1 MTSHGSL
8 FSQTL
13 QEITSTKLS
22 ELSKKRD
29 RFEYDHQRCITL
41 SQRDEDLTET
51 LVAISDIVKQHFGIT
66 LSGGQPARGS
76 TKDSRVE
83 IDLRN
88 LHRFLAQA
96 KYDPTVSS
104 KLLRRWQK
112 TLLRYMDVQSLK
124 YTYAWLYGQLTTE
137 WLSTTGSSSSGAAKD
152 DEEMADFEHVSGSK
166 KLESRARWEQSVFQ
180 ETNVDPAVIENM
192 LDKVFEASPPDSP
205 NVLPRAT
212 EKLREKVRA
221 FESKFTTAENFSV
234 RTLRLAIKGLLAS
247 DLLPNEKQ
255 EALSDF
261 DKNEAVL
268 SEVADVL
275 NMRLAAFQEWSWGEE
290 VLLEERRRL
299 NGTYNI
305 YMQEDLLQALFLQH
319 IGVKWSVFFKNAF
332 RQFRKTKDVWKSPGQ
347 EIGYSERK
355 ERSHYLGQS
364 SKRPTIMSIKKKLYA
379 KDYFLS
385 QLLDSETQESEGT
398 EGEEEA
404 DFKEFAQHTQQLGR
418 AKQTAARASRP
429 SAPRFLREE
438 SSEEEDESTGYGLFD
453 GSSDDD
459 VEGNEDDEDDEDEIR
474 TSRNTMAARQG
485 LLHLLS
491 TDVLIQTRVK
501 GDITCFRSQIDN
513 LYPSLPHQTITTVLG
528 YFGVSEKWLRLFA
541 RFLGAP
547 LRFQDESPGHTR
559 PRKTGTPASHV
570 LSEVFAEVV
579 LFCLDFTINQ
589 KADGEILWRHNDDF
603 WFWSASEERCVGAW
617 NAINDFLRTA
627 GLELDESRS
636 GAAHMQQDRSKQSLG
651 IKQAPLNKN
660 LPQGQIRWG
669 MLYLN
674 PESGRFEIDQ
684 KMVDTH
690 IGELRRQLAEKGNSV
705 FAWVQVWNSYAS
717 TFFTSNFGKPA
728 NCFGREHVDNM
739 LATHQRI
746 QQNVFGSGSSADGN
760 FIDFLKAR
768 IAERHGVT
776 DIPDGYF
783 YLPTELGGLEIQS
796 PFISLLQVRDA
807 VVEDHES
814 LFKEWEESAMA
825 AYRRAKRNFEEGK
838 TKKDHRRLGPE
849 SQRDGLHSFFS
860 FDDFMKYPEE
870 LNHGPKH
877 NLTDVYSKL
886 LERPSELPIG
896 SDTNGAVQMAL
907 EELFDRLGTTT
918 TTKFTYWASMQP
930 YWKWIAEMYGPEL
943 IERFGGFQI
952 VDAGLLPMG
961 MVGLYRSGRV
971 QW

>member
-1 MTSHGSL
+1 MSFHGSL

-29 RFEYDHQRCITL
+29 RFEYHHQRCIGL
-41 SQRDEDLTET
+41 SQRDEDLTGT
-51 LVAISDIVKQHFGIT
+51 LVTISDIIKQHFGTT
-66 LSGGQPARGS
+66 LGGGQVAYGS
-76 TKDSRVE
+76 TEDSKLG

-88 LHRFLAQA
+88 LDRFLAQA

-104 KLLRRWQK
+104 RLLRRWRK

-137 WLSTTGSSSSGAAKD
+137 WLSTTGLSSSGVAKD

-180 ETNVDPAVIENM
+180 ETNVDPAAIKDM
-192 LDKVFEASPPDSP
+192 LNEVFEVSPSDSP
-205 NVLPRAT
+205 NVIPRAT
-212 EKLREKVRA
+212 EKLRDRVRA
-221 FESKFTTAENFSV
+221 FESNFTTSENFNV

-255 EALSDF
+255 QALSDF
-261 DKNEAVL
+261 DKNETIL
-268 SEVADVL
+268 NEVADVL
-275 NMRLAAFQEWSWGEE
+275 NMKLAAFQEWSWGEE
-290 VLLEERRRL
+290 VLLEERRQL

-319 IGVKWSVFFKNAF
+319 IGVKWSVFFKNTF
-332 RQFRKTKDVWKSPGQ
+332 REFRKTEDVWKSPGQ
-347 EIGYSERK
+347 EISYSERK
-355 ERSHYLGQS
+355 ERSYYLGQS
-364 SKRPTIMSIKKKLYA
+364 SKHPTIMSIKKKRYA
-379 KDYFLS
+379 RDYFLS
-385 QLLDSETQESEGT
+385 QLLDSENQEIEGT

-404 DFKEFAQHTQQLGR
+404 DFKEFAQHSRQPGR
-418 AKQTAARASRP
+418 TKQTARKVARMSALFATQEPKENAKRKENTASD
-429 SAPRFLREE
+429 
-438 SSEEEDESTGYGLFD
+438 SEDDE
-453 GSSDDD
+453 
-459 VEGNEDDEDDEDEIR
+459 EGNEDDEDEIR

-501 GDITCFRSQIDN
+501 GNITCFRSQIDD

-528 YFGVSEKWLRLFA
+528 YFGVSQKWLQLFT
-541 RFLGAP
+541 RFLEAP
-547 LRFQDESPGHTR
+547 LRFHDEAPGHTR
-559 PRKTGTPASHV
+559 PRKTGTPGSHV
-570 LSEVFAEVV
+570 LSEVFAEMV

-589 KADGEILWRHNDDF
+589 KADGEILWRQNDDF
-603 WFWSASEERCVGAW
+603 WFWSSSEEKCVGAW
-617 NAINDFLRTA
+617 TAINDFLRTV
-627 GLELDESRS
+627 GLELDETRS
-636 GAAHMQQDRSKQSLG
+636 GAAHMQQDRTKQSLG
-651 IKQAPLNKN
+651 IKRAPVHEK

-690 IGELRRQLAEKGNSV
+690 IQELSRQLADKGDSI

-728 NCFGREHVDNM
+728 HCFGREHVDNM

-746 QQNVFGSGSSADGN
+746 QQEVFGSGSSAGGN
-760 FIDFLKAR
+760 FIEFLKTR
-768 IAERHGVT
+768 ISERHGVT

-783 YLPTELGGLEIQS
+783 YLPAELGGLEIQS

-814 LFKEWEESAMA
+814 LFKEWEESTMA

-838 TKKDHRRLGPE
+838 TRKGHRPLYQE
-849 SQRDGLHSFFS
+849 SQRDERQSFFS
-860 FDDFMKYPEE
+860 FEDFMKYPEE

-877 NLTDVYSKL
+877 NLTDVYTKL
-886 LERPSELPIG
+886 LEQPSELPIE
-896 SDTNGAVQMAL
+896 SDDNGEVERAL
-907 EELFDRLGTTT
+907 GELFDHREATR
-918 TTKFTYWASMQP
+918 TKLTDWHLMQP

-961 MVGLYRSGRV
+961 MVGLFRSGRV

>member
-1 MTSHGSL
+1 MTSQGSL

-13 QEITSTKLS
+13 QDITSHKLS
-22 ELSKKRD
+22 ELSKKRV
-29 RFEYDHQRCITL
+29 RFEYDHQRCIAL
-41 SQRDEDLTET
+41 LQKDEDPKGT
-51 LVAISDIVKQHFGIT
+51 LVAISDIIKQHFGIT
-66 LSGGQPARGS
+66 AAGDQAAHRS
-76 TKDSRVE
+76 TKDSQLE
-83 IDLRN
+83 TDLRN
-88 LHRFLAQA
+88 LDRFLAQA

-112 TLLRYMDVQSLK
+112 TLLRYTDVQSLK

-137 WLSTTGSSSSGAAKD
+137 WLSTTAMPSSGVAKD
-152 DEEMADFEHVSGSK
+152 DEEMADFELVSGSK
-166 KLESRARWEQSVFQ
+166 KLESRARWEQSAFQ
-180 ETNVDPAVIENM
+180 ETNVDPAAIKNM

-205 NVLPRAT
+205 NVIPRAT
-212 EKLREKVRA
+212 EKLREEVRA
-221 FESKFTTAENFSV
+221 FESKFTTSENFNV

-261 DKNEAVL
+261 DKNGTVL

-290 VLLEERRRL
+290 VLLEERRQL

-305 YMQEDLLQALFLQH
+305 YMREDLLQALFLQH
-319 IGVKWSVFFKNAF
+319 IGVKWSVFFKSAF
-332 RQFRKTKDVWKSPGQ
+332 REFRKTKDVWKSPGQ

-355 ERSHYLGQS
+355 ERSYYLGQS
-364 SKRPTIMSIKKKLYA
+364 SKHPTITSIKKKRYA

-385 QLLDSETQESEGT
+385 QLLDSEDQEIGGT

-404 DFKEFAQHTQQLGR
+404 DFMDFAQPSRQPGR
-418 AKQTAARASRP
+418 AKQTARKAGRMSRP
-429 SAPRFLREE
+429 FAAQLSTANTKGKENLA
-438 SSEEEDESTGYGLFD
+438 SDSEDDE
-453 GSSDDD
+453 
-459 VEGNEDDEDDEDEIR
+459 EGNEDDEDEIR
-474 TSRNTMAARQG
+474 TSRNAMAARQG

-501 GDITCFRSQIDN
+501 GDITCFRSQIDD
-513 LYPSLPHQTITTVLG
+513 LYPSLPHSTITTVLG
-528 YFGVSEKWLRLFA
+528 YFGVSKKWLQLFT
-541 RFLGAP
+541 RFLEAP
-547 LRFQDESPGHTR
+547 LRFHDEAPGHTR
-559 PRKTGTPASHV
+559 PRKTGTPGSHV
-570 LSEVFAEVV
+570 VSEVFAEVV
-579 LFCLDFTINQ
+579 LFCLDFIINQ
-589 KADGEILWRHNDDF
+589 KADGEILWRQNDDF
-603 WFWSASEERCVGAW
+603 WFWSASEEKCVDAW
-617 NAINDFLRTA
+617 TAINDFLRTV
-627 GLELDESRS
+627 GLDLDHTRT
-636 GAAHMQQDRSKQSLG
+636 GAAHMQQDRGQEPLG
-651 IKQAPLNKN
+651 IKQAPLHEK

-674 PESGRFEIDQ
+674 PGSGRFEIDQ

-690 IGELRRQLAEKGNSV
+690 IRELSRQLSEKGNSI

-746 QQNVFGSGSSADGN
+746 QQEVFGSGSSTNGN
-760 FIDFLKAR
+760 FIEFLKTR

-796 PFISLLQVRDA
+796 PFILLLQVRDA
-807 VVEDHES
+807 VVEDHEQ
-814 LFKEWEESAMA
+814 LFKEWEESTLA

-838 TKKDHRRLGPE
+838 TKKGHRWLDSE
-849 SQRDGLHSFFS
+849 SQRDDKQSFFS
-860 FDDFMKYPEE
+860 FEDFMKYPEE
-870 LNHGPKH
+870 LNHGPTH
-877 NLTDVYSKL
+877 NLTDVYTKL
-886 LERPSELPIG
+886 LEQPRELPIE
-896 SDTNGAVQMAL
+896 SDTNGEVQRAL
-907 EELFDRLGTTT
+907 EELGDRLEPAS
-918 TTKFTYWASMQP
+918 TTKFTYWGGMQP

-961 MVGLYRSGRV
+961 MVGLFRSGRV

>member
-22 ELSKKRD
+22 ELSKKRE
-29 RFEYDHQRCITL
+29 RFEYHHQRCIAL
-41 SQRDEDLTET
+41 SQRHEDLTGT
-51 LVAISDIVKQHFGIT
+51 LVAISDIIKQHFGIT
-66 LSGGQPARGS
+66 TDGGKVAYGS
-76 TKDSRVE
+76 TEDSKLG

-88 LHRFLAQA
+88 LDRFLAQA
-96 KYDPTVSS
+96 RYDPTVSS

-137 WLSTTGSSSSGAAKD
+137 WLSSTGLSSSGVAKD

-180 ETNVDPAVIENM
+180 ETDVDPAAIKNM
-192 LDKVFEASPPDSP
+192 LDEVFEASAPDSP
-205 NVLPRAT
+205 KVVPKAT

-221 FESKFTTAENFSV
+221 FESKFVTSENFSV

-255 EALSDF
+255 AALSDF

-275 NMRLAAFQEWSWGEE
+275 NMRLAAFQDWSWGEE
-290 VLLEERRRL
+290 VLLEERRQL

-347 EIGYSERK
+347 NIGYSERK

-364 SKRPTIMSIKKKLYA
+364 SKHPTIMSTKKKRYA

-385 QLLDSETQESEGT
+385 QLLDSENQEIEGA

-404 DFKEFAQHTQQLGR
+404 DFKEFAQPTQQLGR
-418 AKQTAARASRP
+418 ARQTARASRP
-429 SAPRFLREE
+429 SARFLREE
-438 SSEEEDESTGYGLFD
+438 SAEEKDESMGHGLFD
-453 GSSDDD
+453 GSSDDN
-459 VEGNEDDEDDEDEIR
+459 EESHEDDGDDEDEIR

-528 YFGVSEKWLRLFA
+528 FFGVSHKWLQLFT
-541 RFLGAP
+541 RFLEAP
-547 LRFQDESPGHTR
+547 LRFQDEAPGHTR
-559 PRKTGTPASHV
+559 LRKTGTPGSHV

-579 LFCLDFTINQ
+579 LFCLDFIINQ
-589 KADGEILWRHNDDF
+589 NADGEILWRHNDDF
-603 WFWSASEERCVGAW
+603 WFWSASEEKCVRAW
-617 NAINDFLRTA
+617 TAINDFLRTV
-627 GLELDESRS
+627 GLDLDEARS
-636 GAAHMQQDRSKQSLG
+636 GAAHMQQDRGRQSLE
-651 IKQAPLNKN
+651 IKKAPLHEK

-674 PESGRFEIDQ
+674 SESGRFEIDQ

-690 IGELRRQLAEKGNSV
+690 IGELRRQLAEKGNSI

-739 LATHQRI
+739 LSTHQRI
-746 QQNVFGSGSSADGN
+746 QQSVFGSGSSAGGN

-807 VVEDHES
+807 IVEDHES
-814 LFKEWEESAMA
+814 LFKEWEESTMA
-825 AYRRAKRNFEEGK
+825 AYRRAKRNFEEGRTGK
-838 TKKDHRRLGPE
+838 GH
-849 SQRDGLHSFFS
+849 GLPGEMQSFFS
-860 FDDFMKYPEE
+860 FEDFMKYPEQ
-870 LNHGPKH
+870 LNHGSTH
-877 NLTDVYSKL
+877 NLINVYLKL
-886 LERPSELPIG
+886 LEQPSELPIER
-896 SDTNGAVQMAL
+896 DDNGEVERAL
-907 EELFDRLGTTT
+907 GELFDRRVDIR
-918 TTKFTYWASMQP
+918 TKLTDWHLMQP
-930 YWKWIAEMYGPEL
+930 YWKWIAEIYGPEL

-961 MVGLYRSGRV
+961 MVGLFRRGRV

>member
-29 RFEYDHQRCITL
+29 RFEYHHQRCIAL
-41 SQRDEDLTET
+41 SQREEDLTGT
-51 LVAISDIVKQHFGIT
+51 LVTISDIIKQHFGIT
-66 LSGGQPARGS
+66 AAADQGAHGS
-76 TKDSRVE
+76 TKDYQLE

-88 LHRFLAQA
+88 LDRFLAQA

-112 TLLRYMDVQSLK
+112 SLLRYMDVQSLK

-137 WLSTTGSSSSGAAKD
+137 WLSTTGLSSSSVAKD
-152 DEEMADFEHVSGSK
+152 DEEMSEFEQVSGSK
-166 KLESRARWEQSVFQ
+166 KLENRARWEQSVFQ
-180 ETNVDPAVIENM
+180 ETNVDPAAIKNM
-192 LDKVFEASPPDSP
+192 LNEVFEASSPDSP
-205 NVLPRAT
+205 HVMPRAT
-212 EKLREKVRA
+212 EKLRESVRA
-221 FESKFTTAENFSV
+221 FESKFTMSEDFNV

-255 EALSDF
+255 QALSDF
-261 DKNEAVL
+261 DKNETVL

-290 VLLEERRRL
+290 VLLEERRQL

-319 IGVKWSVFFKNAF
+319 IGVKWSVFFKNTF
-332 RQFRKTKDVWKSPGQ
+332 REFRKTKDVWKSPGQ

-355 ERSHYLGQS
+355 ERSYYLGQS
-364 SKRPTIMSIKKKLYA
+364 SKHPTIMSIKKKRYA
-379 KDYFLS
+379 RDYFLS
-385 QLLDSETQESEGT
+385 QLLDSETQEIEGT

-404 DFKEFAQHTQQLGR
+404 DFKEFAQDSRQPGR
-418 AKQTAARASRP
+418 TKQTARKVARMS
-429 SAPRFLREE
+429 
-438 SSEEEDESTGYGLFD
+438 GLFATQEPKENAKRKENTA
-453 GSSDDD
+453 SDS
-459 VEGNEDDEDDEDEIR
+459 EDDEEDEIR

-501 GDITCFRSQIDN
+501 GDVTCFRSQIDN
-513 LYPSLPHQTITTVLG
+513 LYPNLPHQTITTILG
-528 YFGVSEKWLRLFA
+528 YFGVSQKWLQLFT
-541 RFLGAP
+541 RFLEAP
-547 LRFQDESPGHTR
+547 LRFQDETPGHTR
-559 PRKTGTPASHV
+559 PRKTGTPGSHV

-589 KADGEILWRHNDDF
+589 KADGEILWRQNDDF

-617 NAINDFLRTA
+617 TAINDFLRTV
-627 GLELDESRS
+627 GLELDQTRT
-636 GAAHMQQDRSKQSLG
+636 GAAHMQQDRGKKPLG
-651 IKQAPLNKN
+651 IKQAPLDEK

-674 PESGRFEIDQ
+674 PESGRLEIDQ

-690 IGELRRQLAEKGNSV
+690 IHELSRQLADKRDSI

-746 QQNVFGSGSSADGN
+746 QQEVFGSGSPVGGN
-760 FIDFLKAR
+760 FIKFLKTR
-768 IAERHGVT
+768 IAERHGVR

-814 LFKEWEESAMA
+814 LFKEWEESTMA

-838 TKKDHRRLGPE
+838 TRKGHRPLYQE
-849 SQRDGLHSFFS
+849 SQRDERQSFFS
-860 FDDFMKYPEE
+860 FEDFMRYPEE

-877 NLTDVYSKL
+877 NLTDVYTKL
-886 LERPSELPIG
+886 LEQPSELPID
-896 SDTNGAVQMAL
+896 SDTNGEVQRAL
-907 EELFDRLGTTT
+907 EELVDRLGTTS
-918 TTKFTYWASMQP
+918 TTKLTNWAWMQP

-961 MVGLYRSGRV
+961 MVGLFRSGRV

>member
-13 QEITSTKLS
+13 QEITSHKLS

-29 RFEYDHQRCITL
+29 RFEYDRQRCISL
-41 SQRDEDLTET
+41 SQRDEDLTGT
-51 LVAISDIVKQHFGIT
+51 LVTISDIIKQHFGIT
-66 LSGGQPARGS
+66 AAGDQGVHGS
-76 TKDSRVE
+76 TKDSQLE
-83 IDLRN
+83 TDLRN
-88 LHRFLAQA
+88 LDRFLAQA

-137 WLSTTGSSSSGAAKD
+137 WLSTTGLPSSGVAKD

-166 KLESRARWEQSVFQ
+166 KLENRARWEQSVFQ
-180 ETNVDPAVIENM
+180 ETNVDPAAVKNM
-192 LDKVFEASPPDSP
+192 LNQVLETSAPDSP
-205 NVLPRAT
+205 KVIPRAT
-212 EKLREKVRA
+212 EKLRESVRA
-221 FESKFTTAENFSV
+221 FESKFTTSENFNV
-234 RTLRLAIKGLLAS
+234 RTLRLAIKGLIAS

-255 EALSDF
+255 QALSDF
-261 DKNEAVL
+261 DRNDTVL
-268 SEVADVL
+268 GEVADVL

-290 VLLEERRRL
+290 VLLEERRQL
-299 NGTYNI
+299 NGTFNI

-332 RQFRKTKDVWKSPGQ
+332 REFRKTKDVWKSPGQ

-355 ERSHYLGQS
+355 ERSYYLGQS
-364 SKRPTIMSIKKKLYA
+364 SKHPTIMSIKKKRYA
-379 KDYFLS
+379 RDYFLS
-385 QLLDSETQESEGT
+385 QLLDSENQEIEGT
-398 EGEEEA
+398 EGDEEA
-404 DFKEFAQHTQQLGR
+404 DFKDFAQHSRQSGR
-418 AKQTAARASRP
+418 TKQTARKAARM
-429 SAPRFLREE
+429 SAPFAAQL
-438 SSEEEDESTGYGLFD
+438 SSANPKGKENMASDSQDDE
-453 GSSDDD
+453 
-459 VEGNEDDEDDEDEIR
+459 EGNEDDEDELR
-474 TSRNTMAARQG
+474 RSRNTMAARQG

-491 TDVLIQTRVK
+491 TDVLIQNRVK
-501 GDITCFRSQIDN
+501 GNITCFRSQIDN
-513 LYPSLPHQTITTVLG
+513 LYASLPHQTITTILG
-528 YFGVSEKWLRLFA
+528 YFGVSQKWLQLFT
-541 RFLGAP
+541 RFLEAP
-547 LRFQDESPGHTR
+547 LRFHDEAPGHTR
-559 PRKTGTPASHV
+559 PRKTGTPGSHV

-589 KADGEILWRHNDDF
+589 KADGEILWRQNDDF
-603 WFWSASEERCVGAW
+603 WFWSASEEKCVGAW
-617 NAINDFLRTA
+617 TAVNDFLRTV
-627 GLELDESRS
+627 GLELDETRS
-636 GAAHMQQDRSKQSLG
+636 GAAHMQQDRTKQSLG
-651 IKQAPLNKN
+651 IKQAPLNEK

-690 IGELRRQLAEKGNSV
+690 ISELSRQLAEKGNSI
-705 FAWVQVWNSYAS
+705 FAWVQVWNSYTS

-746 QQNVFGSGSSADGN
+746 QQEVFGSGSGSFAGGN
-760 FIDFLKAR
+760 FIEFLKTR
-768 IAERHGVT
+768 ITERHGVT

-814 LFKEWEESAMA
+814 LFKEWEESTMA

-838 TKKDHRRLGPE
+838 TRKGHRPLYQE
-849 SQRDGLHSFFS
+849 SQRDERHSFFS
-860 FDDFMKYPEE
+860 FEDFMKYSEE

-877 NLTDVYSKL
+877 NLTDVYTKL
-886 LERPSELPIG
+886 LEQPNELPID
-896 SDTNGAVQMAL
+896 SDTNGEVQRAL
-907 EELFDRLGTTT
+907 EELVDRLGTTS
-918 TTKFTYWASMQP
+918 TTKLMNWAWMQP

-961 MVGLYRSGRV
+961 MVGLFRSGRV

>member
-1 MTSHGSL
+1 MASHGSL

-29 RFEYDHQRCITL
+29 RFEYHHQRCIAL
-41 SQRDEDLTET
+41 SQGNEDLTGT
-51 LVAISDIVKQHFGIT
+51 LVAISDTVKQNFGVT
-66 LSGGQPARGS
+66 LAGDHQVASGG
-76 TKDSRVE
+76 TKDSKLE

-88 LHRFLAQA
+88 LDRFLAQA

-137 WLSTTGSSSSGAAKD
+137 WLSTTGLPSSGVAKD

-180 ETNVDPAVIENM
+180 ETKVDPAAIKEM
-192 LDKVFEASPPDSP
+192 LDEVFEASLSDSP
-205 NVLPRAT
+205 NVIPRAT
-212 EKLREKVRA
+212 EKLRERVRA
-221 FESKFTTAENFSV
+221 FESNFTTSENFNV
-234 RTLRLAIKGLLAS
+234 RTLRLAIDGLLAS

-255 EALSDF
+255 EALKDF
-261 DKNEAVL
+261 DKNETVL

-290 VLLEERRRL
+290 VSLEERRQL

-332 RQFRKTKDVWKSPGQ
+332 REFRKTKGVWKSPGQ
-347 EIGYSERK
+347 EISYSERK
-355 ERSHYLGQS
+355 KRSSYLGQS
-364 SKRPTIMSIKKKLYA
+364 SKQPTIISIKKKRYA

-385 QLLDSETQESEGT
+385 QLLDSEDQEIHDT
-398 EGEEEA
+398 EGDEEA
-404 DFKEFAQHTQQLGR
+404 DFEDFAQLSKHSARTT
-418 AKQTAARASRP
+418 QTARKAARM
-429 SAPRFLREE
+429 SAPFAAQITKESREE
-438 SSEEEDESTGYGLFD
+438 EEEDMGFGVFD
-453 GSSDDD
+453 GSSEDDE
-459 VEGNEDDEDDEDEIR
+459 EGNEDADEIR
-474 TSRNTMAARQG
+474 TIKNTMAAKQG
-485 LLHLLS
+485 LLHSLS
-491 TDVLIQTRVK
+491 TDVLIQTRLR
-501 GDITCFRSQIDN
+501 GGITCFRSQIDN
-513 LYPSLPHQTITTVLG
+513 LYPSLPHQTIKTALF
-528 YFGVSEKWLRLFA
+528 YFGASQKWLQFFT
-541 RFLGAP
+541 RFLEAP
-547 LRFQDESPGHTR
+547 LRFQDETPGHTR
-559 PRKTGTPASHV
+559 PRKNGTPGAHV
-570 LSEVFAEVV
+570 LSEVFAEVL
-579 LFCLDFTINQ
+579 LFCLDFSINQ
-589 KADGEILWRHNDDF
+589 KVEGEILWRQNDDL
-603 WFWSASEERCVGAW
+603 WFWSASEERCVVAW
-617 NAINDFLRTA
+617 TAINDFVRTV
-627 GLELDESRS
+627 GLGLNETRT
-636 GAAHMQQDRSKQSLG
+636 GAAHMQQDLGKPSLG
-651 IKQAPLNKN
+651 IKSAPLHQK
-660 LPQGQIRWG
+660 LPRGQIRWG

-684 KMVDTH
+684 SMVDSH
-690 IGELRRQLAEKGNSV
+690 IGELKRQLAEKGNST
-705 FAWVQVWNSYAS
+705 FAWIQVWNSYAS

-746 QQNVFGSGSSADGN
+746 QQEVFGSGSSAGGN
-760 FIDFLKAR
+760 FIEFLKTR

-796 PFISLLQVRDA
+796 PFILLLQVRDA

-814 LFKEWEESAMA
+814 LFKEWEESTMA

-838 TKKDHRRLGPE
+838 TRKGHRRLDPE
-849 SQRDGLHSFFS
+849 SQRDEMVSFFS
-860 FDDFMKYPEE
+860 FEDFIKYPEE
-870 LNHGPKH
+870 LNHGSTH
-877 NLTDVYSKL
+877 NLTDVYTKL
-886 LERPSELPIG
+886 LEQPNELPIG
-896 SDTNGAVQMAL
+896 SETNGAIQRAL
-907 EELFDRLGTTT
+907 KELVDRLGNTS
-918 TTKFTYWASMQP
+918 TTKLTNWAWMQP
-930 YWKWIAEMYGPEL
+930 YWRWIAEMYGPEL

-961 MVGLYRSGRV
+961 MVGLFRSGRV

>member
-22 ELSKKRD
+22 ELSKKRE
-29 RFEYDHQRCITL
+29 RFEYHHQRCIAL
-41 SQRDEDLTET
+41 SQRHEDLTGT
-51 LVAISDIVKQHFGIT
+51 LVAISDIIKQHFGIT
-66 LSGGQPARGS
+66 TDGGQVAYGS
-76 TKDSRVE
+76 TEDSKLG

-88 LHRFLAQA
+88 LDRFLAQA

-137 WLSTTGSSSSGAAKD
+137 WLSSTGLSSSGVAKD

-180 ETNVDPAVIENM
+180 ETDVDPAAIRNM
-192 LDKVFEASPPDSP
+192 LHKVFEASAPDSP
-205 NVLPRAT
+205 KVVPKAT

-221 FESKFTTAENFSV
+221 FESKFASSENFSV

-255 EALSDF
+255 AALSDF

-290 VLLEERRRL
+290 VLLEERRQL

-332 RQFRKTKDVWKSPGQ
+332 RQFRKTKLVWKSPGQ

-355 ERSHYLGQS
+355 ERSHFLGQS
-364 SKRPTIMSIKKKLYA
+364 SKYPTIMSIKKKRYA

-385 QLLDSETQESEGT
+385 QLLDSENQEIEGA

-404 DFKEFAQHTQQLGR
+404 DFKEFAQPTQQLGR
-418 AKQTAARASRP
+418 ARQTARASRP
-429 SAPRFLREE
+429 SGRFLRDE
-438 SSEEEDESTGYGLFD
+438 SAEEEDESMGYGLFD

-459 VEGNEDDEDDEDEIR
+459 EESNEDDIDDEDETR

-513 LYPSLPHQTITTVLG
+513 LYPSLPHQTIMTVLG
-528 YFGVSEKWLRLFA
+528 FFGVSQRWLQLFT
-541 RFLGAP
+541 RFLEAP
-547 LRFQDESPGHTR
+547 LRFQDEAPGHTR
-559 PRKTGTPASHV
+559 LRKTGTPGSHV

-579 LFCLDFTINQ
+579 LFCLDFIINQ
-589 KADGEILWRHNDDF
+589 NADGEILWRHNDDF
-603 WFWSASEERCVGAW
+603 WFWSASEEKCVRAW
-617 NAINDFLRTA
+617 TAINDFLRTV
-627 GLELDESRS
+627 GLDFDETRS
-636 GAAHMQQDRSKQSLG
+636 GAAHMQQDRGKQSLV
-651 IKQAPLNKN
+651 IKKAPLHEK

-674 PESGRFEIDQ
+674 SESGRFEIDQ

-690 IGELRRQLAEKGNSV
+690 IGELRRQLADKGDSI

-728 NCFGREHVDNM
+728 QCFGRVHVNNM
-739 LATHQRI
+739 LGTHQRI
-746 QQNVFGSGSSADGN
+746 QQKVFGTESPADGN
-760 FIDFLKAR
+760 FMDVLRAKIE
-768 IAERHGVT
+768 ERHGVT

-814 LFKEWEESAMA
+814 LFKEWEESTMA
-825 AYRRAKRNFEEGK
+825 AYRRAKRNFEDGR
-838 TKKDHRRLGPE
+838 TGKDHRLPGE
-849 SQRDGLHSFFS
+849 MQSFFS
-860 FDDFMKYPEE
+860 FEDFTKYPEQ
-870 LNHGPKH
+870 LNQGATH
-877 NLTDVYSKL
+877 NLTNVYLKL
-886 LERPSELPIG
+886 LEQPSELPIER
-896 SDTNGAVQMAL
+896 DDNGEVERAL
-907 EELFDRLGTTT
+907 GELFDRRVDIR
-918 TTKFTYWASMQP
+918 TKLTDWHLMQP

-943 IERFGGFQI
+943 IERFGGFHI

-961 MVGLYRSGRV
+961 MVGLVRSGRV
-971 QW
+971 RW